1 MNDARLFV
9 YVAIKK
15 RNACLCVYVYLITMT
30 HYTEEFLNAA
40 DPFRSLTLTQTD
52 AHTLPHTPLMMC
64 FYRRWE
70 LNLHFTPCLF
80 LEFLTVSLDL
90 SSGDLRDPVLGWRGM
105 TARLLISNC
114 VSVCACVRVLT
125 GWKNSGSLSSPL
137 SGSEGPQWSCGG
149 WRTNTISQCA
159 LSWGTSAKRL
169 CCFSHKWPFSL
180 LLWIFVDSLG
190 RLRNIVRGLAPHG

>member
-1 MNDARLFV
+1 MCLRLSLHHDTLHTG
-9 YVAIKK
+9 ISD
-15 RNACLCVYVYLITMT
+15 
-30 HYTEEFLNAA
+30 AA

-52 AHTLPHTPLMMC
+52 AHTLPRTPLMMC
-64 FYRRWE
+64 FYMRWE

-114 VSVCACVRVLT
+114 VCLCECVCVRVLT
-125 GWKNSGSLSSPL
+125 GWKNRGSLSSP
-137 SGSEGPQWSCGG
+137 WVDRRVHGG
-149 WRTNTISQCA
+149 AVVDREQTQSVSTHWAEAHQPNACA
-159 LSWGTSAKRL
+159 AS
-169 CCFSHKWPFSL
+169 FSL

-190 RLRNIVRGLAPHG
+190 RLQNIIRDLVPQG

>member
-1 MNDARLFV
+1 
-9 YVAIKK
+9 
-15 RNACLCVYVYLITMT
+15 MT

-52 AHTLPHTPLMMC
+52 AHTLPRTPLMMC

-90 SSGDLRDPVLGWRGM
+90 SSGDLRDPVLGRRGM

-114 VSVCACVRVLT
+114 VSVCVRVLS
-125 GWKNSGSLSSPL
+125 GWKNSGSLSSPWVDRRVH
-137 SGSEGPQWSCGG
+137 SGAVVDGEQTQSVSSHWAEAHQPNACAASVTNGPSHCCCGYLLIHSAG
-149 WRTNTISQCA
+149 CRILW
-159 LSWGTSAKRL
+159 LSAKL
-169 CCFSHKWPFSL
+169 NWNGNS
-180 LLWIFVDSLG
+180 IFASIQVMK
-190 RLRNIVRGLAPHG
+190 